1 MNNPEQITN
10 LLTTIIIIML
20 GILFF
25 LIVVLILVKINE
37 NKKNKKIQKEE
48 LIHDKINN
56 DENQKKI
63 KRKIVEYSEK
73 PINDFMEFNQIVD
86 NMIEQKKK
94 QKYLMLIKCQGI
106 NYDLMS
112 GLEKNSVEKGFI
124 EFLNMLRYPIQIYI
138 QTRKVNLDRS
148 IEKYQKRLNQIQSM
162 YEIQKNKYFNIV
174 NSDIS
179 SEDEISKIWYELTK
193 QTNLMEYSKDLIE
206 NTQRMSLNNNVLRKD
221 YYIVIPYYPS
231 ELGNN
236 DYDLSEIRNLAFS
249 ELYTR
254 AQSIISGL
262 LSCGIQGRVLSSEEI
277 MEVLYS
283 SYNRDDADALSV
295 EKAIQSGYNEMY
307 VTAPDVLEKRM
318 QEIEKEINRKAWDII
333 NDSISKLDEKK
344 EREVK
349 EKENNIALLAR
360 EMAKVIVNNNKMN
373 IGIKKTQ
380 KVLDEIEEGGKIE
393 NDKEKNSRK
402 RK

>member
-1 MNNPEQITN
+1 
-10 LLTTIIIIML
+10 ML

-262 LSCGIQGRVLSSEEI
+262 LSCGIQGRVLCSEEI

-283 SYNRDDADALSV
+283 
-295 EKAIQSGYNEMY
+295 
-307 VTAPDVLEKRM
+307 
-318 QEIEKEINRKAWDII
+318 
-333 NDSISKLDEKK
+333 
-344 EREVK
+344 
-349 EKENNIALLAR
+349 
-360 EMAKVIVNNNKMN
+360 
-373 IGIKKTQ
+373 
-380 KVLDEIEEGGKIE
+380 
-393 NDKEKNSRK
+393 
-402 RK
+402 